1 MLSLQIIVMLTK
13 EEGNFL
19 LKLAREVIEKSTR
32 REVAGK
38 PKKYSPSLDKECG
51 VFCTITQGDELRGCI
66 GIPYPIMPLINAVIS
81 AAHSAATEDYRFEP
95 ITREELNKIKIEIS
109 VLTTPKLIYVE
120 KPEQY
125 LEKIK
130 IGEDGLIIEYGP
142 YSGLLL
148 PQVAVE
154 YNWTPQQFLE
164 NLCLKAGLSPGMWK
178 TPDVKIYKFQAQIF
192 KEP

>member
-1 MLSLQIIVMLTK
+1 MLTK
-13 EEGNFL
+13 EEGEFL

-32 REVAGK
+32 KEVPTK
-38 PKKYSPSLDKECG
+38 PKNYPSSLDKECG
-51 VFCTITQGDELRGCI
+51 VFCTITKGDELRGCI
-66 GIPYPIMPLINAVIS
+66 GIPYPIMPLINALIS

-95 ITREELNKIKIEIS
+95 ITREELNEIKIEIS

-125 LEKIK
+125 PEKIK

-154 YNWTPQQFLE
+154 YNWTPEQFLE

-192 KEP
+192 KES